1 MLIEKTRTSTVGQGR
16 LPMTTKKL
24 YIAHV
29 SIKVYIYPELGLV
42 ISPVNPIP
50 WSKKPV

>member
-1 MLIEKTRTSTVGQGR
+1 MLIEKTRTSTVGQSR

-24 YIAHV
+24 YSVHV

-42 ISPVNPIP
+42 KVRTITY
-50 WSKKPV
+50 